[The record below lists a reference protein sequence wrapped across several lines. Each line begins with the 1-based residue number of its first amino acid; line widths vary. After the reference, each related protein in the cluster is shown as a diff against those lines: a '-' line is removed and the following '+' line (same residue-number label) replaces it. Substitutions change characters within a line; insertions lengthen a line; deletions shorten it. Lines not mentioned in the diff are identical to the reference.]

1 MRMMNI
7 PSRSDMIQV
16 LAQSHAPHPHRRAL
30 LFHFRLASGESQPA
44 GIFDAVLSTSKYWC
58 D

>member
-16 LAQSHAPHPHRRAL
+16 LAQSHVPHPHRRAL
-30 LFHFRLASGESQPA
+30 LFRFRFVSGESQPA
-44 GIFDAVLSTSKYWC
+44 GIFDTVLSTSKY
-58 D
+58 